1 MLTKV
6 QDRAGNEFDAVE
18 LRQALSQYAA
28 DMMSYWTKE
37 FKCPLT
43 ALILM
48 YVMEDQYAVASRN
61 GSVTESKGYTVRA
74 LEARSGI
81 PKSTVHRKLKHL
93 EKLGLIQMTR
103 GQLAIASDE
112 FGRSVLARKLP
123 DGKTITDRH
132 VNHILDLL

>member
-28 DMMSYWTKE
+28 DIVSYWTKE

-48 YVMEDQYAVASRN
+48 YVMEDQYAVASRS

-93 EKLGLIQMTR
+93 EKLGLIELNR
-103 GQLAIASDE
+103 GRLAIASDE

>member
-28 DMMSYWTKE
+28 DIVSYWTKE

-48 YVMEDQYAVASRN
+48 YVMEDQYVVASRS

-93 EKLGLIQMTR
+93 EKLGLIELNR
-103 GQLAIASDE
+103 GRLAIASDE
-112 FGRSVLARKLP
+112 HGRSVLASKLP
-123 DGKTITDRH
+123 VGKTITDRH
-132 VNHILDLL
+132 VNHIVDLL

>member
-1 MLTKV
+1 M
-6 QDRAGNEFDAVE
+6 
-18 LRQALSQYAA
+18 
-28 DMMSYWTKE
+28 
-37 FKCPLT
+37 
-43 ALILM
+43 
-48 YVMEDQYAVASRN
+48 
-61 GSVTESKGYTVRA
+61 RA

-132 VNHILDLL
+132 VAHILDLL

>member
-28 DMMSYWTKE
+28 DIVSYWTKE

-48 YVMEDQYAVASRN
+48 YVMEDQYVVAHRN

-81 PKSTVHRKLKHL
+81 PKSTVLRKLKHL
-93 EKLGLIQMTR
+93 EKLGLIELKR
-103 GQLAIASDE
+103 GRLEIASDK
-112 FGRSVLARKLP
+112 FGRSVLASKLP
-123 DGKTITDRH
+123 VGKTSTDRH